1 MWLLN
6 NMMESSNTLNDEKT
20 NELRRRFYMLL
31 RNGWRQMTQ
40 IEKRL
45 LGRMALEYEY
55 ICPIKWD
62 VDSETFM
69 SDLAQERRD
78 EFIRDRQRIES
89 SGGTWIEIKN

>member
-1 MWLLN
+1 
-6 NMMESSNTLNDEKT
+6 MESSNTLNDEKT

-45 LGRMALEYEY
+45 LGSVALEYEY

-62 VDSETFM
+62 VDSKNFM
-69 SDLAQERRD
+69 SDLAQARRD